1 MKKDIIVPK
10 VENVAFVI
18 TQEKYEGENEYHVY
32 LLNLRDDI
40 MEGIIV
46 TSQGYG
52 KNEETGE
59 VIRTSMLRHCLEV
72 LVPEEAAKIEMIM
85 LEVFGLSNEF
95 FLSFWV
101 NDTMYDKKFI
111 FLPDTIKEENMI
123 FIEALGKKGVM
134 IS

>member
-85 LEVFGLSNEF
+85 PEVFGLSNEF

-101 NDTMYDKKFI
+101 NDTMYDKKFV

>member
-18 TQEKYEGENEYHVY
+18 TSEHDGTSYDVY

-72 LVPEEAAKIEMIM
+72 LLPGEVAKIELIM
-85 LEVFGLSNEF
+85 PDVFGLSNEY

-101 NDTMYDKKFI
+101 NEKMYDKKFI
-111 FLPDTIKEENMI
+111 FLPDSIKEENMI
-123 FIEALGKKGVM
+123 FVEELGKKGVM